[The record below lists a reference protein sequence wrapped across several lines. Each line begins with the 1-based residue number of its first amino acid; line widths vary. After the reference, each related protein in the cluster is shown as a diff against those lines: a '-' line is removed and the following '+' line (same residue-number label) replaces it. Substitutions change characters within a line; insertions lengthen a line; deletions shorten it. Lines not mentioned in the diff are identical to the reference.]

1 MYLMKMLHKEN
12 LNQYDTLLSLYSS
25 VYVVDVP
32 KKVHSQ
38 SSLLLQ
44 DVNPKPA
51 TTAANNNS

>member
-1 MYLMKMLHKEN
+1 MKMLHKEN